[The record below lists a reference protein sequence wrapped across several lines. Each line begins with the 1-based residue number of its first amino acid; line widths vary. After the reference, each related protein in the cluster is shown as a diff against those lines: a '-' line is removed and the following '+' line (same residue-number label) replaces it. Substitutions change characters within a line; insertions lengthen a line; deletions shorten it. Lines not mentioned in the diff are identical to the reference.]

1 MRSGDD
7 GQVPAPGGDSRDGT
21 GAESR
26 AASPL
31 SQELGCRQH
40 IRQHLWITWDRS
52 QAPAPPFPNGS
63 QGQESLG
70 MLAQPRGG
78 EMGPAGAA
86 QDTGKVVQLGE
97 ERRAGT
103 EPQSQLSKPEFQGGF
118 DVKFSFLGME
128 WFRHFGNAWPGSYR
142 ACRASSQP
150 SCSAPGSLSAQCSV
164 SLWRIH
170 KENCHR
176 KPIPPLFG
184 KNPITFFLFH
194 SGSPVL

>member
-1 MRSGDD
+1 MPAAHQAAPLDYLGSLPGSGSAFPR
-7 GQVPAPGGDSRDGT
+7 GIPGPGKPRDVGSAT
-21 GAESR
+21 GR
-26 AASPL
+26 
-31 SQELGCRQH
+31 G
-40 IRQHLWITWDRS
+40 
-52 QAPAPPFPNGS
+52 NGS
-63 QGQESLG
+63 CWSCTGH
-70 MLAQPRGG
+70 G
-78 EMGPAGAA
+78 EIVP
-86 QDTGKVVQLGE
+86 LGE
-97 ERRAGT
+97 GRRAGT

-150 SCSAPGSLSAQCSV
+150 SCSAPGSLSPQCSV